1 MPHGAPTADGP
12 ARDWPPHTMPPSATR
27 PGSAPPD
34 PLGAWGTSPADQDP
48 GDARRGAT
56 PGGRDARDTS
66 PSGQAP
72 DVRDTSPGR
81 APDTR
86 GTSPGQAP
94 DVRGTSPEQA
104 PDVRGTSPGGEP
116 DTRDTSPGWAP
127 GEVTPGGW
135 PPEDMPAMPASD
147 GITDDP
153 TRAGGASSGLSGR
166 GSHSPGDRFP
176 GVTPLPRTDG
186 LSVRGKAP
194 GADGMPGHGSAPD
207 PGFVGDPGVA
217 GRGSGV
223 TGRGFGQDRL
233 HEALDVLGPADLGRP
248 GECTGRFEMSDG
260 GPGSVR
266 VVDVDWR
273 SLGRPLPAPPEPPE
287 ESTVTDLSILADAI
301 VEATRLTGVRRQPSP
316 WLEPLPAHLVLD
328 QVHAMTGRPRAY
340 TGMGGEST
348 TRQERPERP
357 GTHTG
362 PAPQSGRSAT
372 HRHPAEHPDSH
383 TGAIPQIDYS
393 GTHRHPAAH
402 PDAYIGPDPRS
413 SLLGSHDDPA
423 ERPDAQHTGWSSPTG
438 RTGPP
443 RGPVERPEAYTGPV
457 SENDPTGTRRGP
469 DEGPDAHTGWNQQTS
484 AMGTYGRPAGHPDVY
499 AGPGPRI
506 GHMGTHSDFG
516 SSDFMEVEPI
526 PFGVIDRPWAQDRR
540 PLALDLPHGGH
551 LLIAGSARTGR
562 STALRT
568 VAGAIAAQASP
579 ADVHVHAI
587 DCGSGALLPLVA
599 MPHCGAVVTR
609 DQLDRVERLLGRLR
623 AEVGRR
629 QQLLA
634 EAGHASLAEYRA
646 AGHRLP
652 WLVFMLDRWEGY
664 VAAFESYDYG
674 RLIDA
679 VLQLLREG
687 PAVGL
692 RAVVTGDR
700 SCLMGQVSTV
710 FDDRL
715 ILRLADPADY
725 GLAGF
730 PLKGLPSSMP
740 PGRALSIGEHGVVE
754 SQIALLTADPS
765 GPAQVGALQDLARSA
780 SGHERGQ
787 GTMVAGPG
795 GADRGAWLREGE
807 PPLRVDALPM
817 RITAGE
823 AAALAP
829 AFSRPSPLWALVGA
843 GGDALAPLG
852 IDLYAQGPGAV
863 IAGPPRSGRSSVL
876 LTAAH
881 SLIAH
886 GTPVVAVAPRRS
898 PLRDLRGAVAVL
910 DGNATDLQEL
920 LAEHKEY
927 VVLVDDAELISPD
940 GPLGMALEEV
950 LRSGRDGDH
959 GLIIAGSTGDLTQ
972 AYRGFVAETRKS
984 RTGVLLSVQSPA
996 DGDLLSVRLPRGA
1009 VGGPPGRGLLVTMG
1023 TMTPI
1028 QAALPEGGV

>member
-1 MPHGAPTADGP
+1 M
-12 ARDWPPHTMPPSATR
+12 
-27 PGSAPPD
+27 
-34 PLGAWGTSPADQDP
+34 
-48 GDARRGAT
+48 GD
-56 PGGRDARDTS
+56 
-66 PSGQAP
+66 
-72 DVRDTSPGR
+72 
-81 APDTR
+81 
-86 GTSPGQAP
+86 
-94 DVRGTSPEQA
+94 
-104 PDVRGTSPGGEP
+104 
-116 DTRDTSPGWAP
+116 
-127 GEVTPGGW
+127 
-135 PPEDMPAMPASD
+135 
-147 GITDDP
+147 
-153 TRAGGASSGLSGR
+153 
-166 GSHSPGDRFP
+166 
-176 GVTPLPRTDG
+176 
-186 LSVRGKAP
+186 
-194 GADGMPGHGSAPD
+194 
-207 PGFVGDPGVA
+207 
-217 GRGSGV
+217 
-223 TGRGFGQDRL
+223 
-233 HEALDVLGPADLGRP
+233 EA
-248 GECTGRFEMSDG
+248 
-260 GPGSVR
+260 PGSVR

-301 VEATRLTGVRRQPSP
+301 VEATRLIGVRRQPSP
-316 WLEPLPAHLVLD
+316 WLEPLPTHLVLD
-328 QVHAMTGRPRAY
+328 QVRAMTGHPQAY
-340 TGMGGEST
+340 AGMGTPTGDPT
-348 TRQERPERP
+348 AHQGRLERP
-357 GTHTG
+357 GAHTG
-362 PAPQSGRSAT
+362 PT
-372 HRHPAEHPDSH
+372 
-383 TGAIPQIDYS
+383 PQIGHVGMRPHPSDEPDVRTGPITQIDRS
-393 GTHRHPAAH
+393 GTHRHP
-402 PDAYIGPDPRS
+402 
-413 SLLGSHDDPA
+413 
-423 ERPDAQHTGWSSPTG
+423 
-438 RTGPP
+438 
-443 RGPVERPEAYTGPV
+443 VEHPEAYAGPPARSDSTGP
-457 SENDPTGTRRGP
+457 RRGP
-469 DEGPDAHTGWNQQTS
+469 NGDPEAHTDRDRQTS
-484 AMGTYGRPAGHPDVY
+484 AMGTHRGPAEHPDMY
-499 AGPGPRI
+499 IEPDSRI
-506 GHMGTHSDFG
+506 GHMGMRAGWG
-516 SSDFMEVEPI
+516 SSGFVEVEPI
-526 PFGVIDRPWAQDRR
+526 AFGVIDRPWAQDRR
-540 PLALDLPHGGH
+540 PLALDLRHGGH

-725 GLAGF
+725 GLAGL

-780 SGHERGQ
+780 SGDGRGRDVV
-787 GTMVAGPG
+787 TAKPG
-795 GADRGAWLREGE
+795 GAGRGAWLWEGE

-823 AAALAP
+823 AEALAP
-829 AFSRPSPLWALVGA
+829 GFSRPSPLWALVGA

-863 IAGPPRSGRSSVL
+863 IAGPPRSGRSTVL

-886 GTPVVAVAPRRS
+886 GTPVVAIAPRRS
-898 PLRDLRGAVAVL
+898 PLRDLRSAVAVL

-920 LAEHKEY
+920 LAAHEEY

-940 GPLGMALEEV
+940 SPLGMALEEV

-1028 QAALPEGGV
+1028 QAALPEGDG